1 MARVDQYPRAREAAL
16 KALTGNAATRVTAYY
31 RPDSDYA
38 GHLFLTVEPNDPFR
52 ITAADLFAVT
62 LLNAA
67 VGARATRAVLADA
80 QLLVDLKAVP
90 ADLCLEHADESVLAL
105 AGMFY
110 KRLKQLF
117 ADPTARQSE
126 PWVAPAK
133 LAARKR
139 PCLLPVRDALVRGYL
154 GIEQPYDYRLDWDIY
169 RRLMLDPEIRGL
181 LAGLPQLDPTLRL
194 LDVALWTKARW

>member
-67 VGARATRAVLADA
+67 VGPRATRAVLSDA

-90 ADLCLEHADESVLAL
+90 ADLCLEQADESVLAL
-105 AGMFY
+105 AGVFY
-110 KRLKQLF
+110 ERLKQLF
-117 ADPTARQSE
+117 VDPAARQSE

-139 PCLLPVRDALVRGYL
+139 PCLLPVRDALVRSYL